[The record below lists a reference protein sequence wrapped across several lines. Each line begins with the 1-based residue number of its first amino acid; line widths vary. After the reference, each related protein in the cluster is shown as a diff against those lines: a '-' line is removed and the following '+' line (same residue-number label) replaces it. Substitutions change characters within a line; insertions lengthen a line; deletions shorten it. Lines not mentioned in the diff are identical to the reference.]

1 MNLRLLKQRKS
12 LGKTPST
19 VSRLQGPVYLTEDNS
34 ENNGVKSKSLDSVY
48 YRVTKNNM
56 DNSGQEYLLLN
67 PCLSIIVI
75 IDYK

>member
-1 MNLRLLKQRKS
+1 M
-12 LGKTPST
+12 
-19 VSRLQGPVYLTEDNS
+19 
-34 ENNGVKSKSLDSVY
+34 Y

-75 IDYK
+75 IDYKWLVDDSLRIMFLQIYEIWLKFSPKFFTEVKT